1 MQDLVI
7 RGATIYDGLG
17 NAPQQGD
24 VAIKDGR
31 IAAIGKLTGT
41 SGATLD
47 ANGLALAPGIVDLH
61 THYDAQ
67 ITWDATLSPS
77 PSLGVTT
84 VVMGNCGFGIA
95 PCKPD
100 LRDLTLKNLS
110 VVEGMEL
117 AALEAGT
124 RWEFESF
131 PEFMAMV
138 RRQRPYLN
146 VAVFAQH
153 STIRGAV
160 MGADAARR
168 EQATAAELDAMKT
181 QVREAMQAGAIGF
194 ASSFSPNHSGWAGL
208 PMPSTLATD
217 EELHALIG
225 VLGEQ
230 RRGVFMLATGTRA
243 TPQYMEALVEKTGR
257 PGFIST
263 VRTMYNQ
270 AEPDLAKTYYDYC
283 AQAIDRGHELY
294 IQSTCQPLSF
304 QFDLSDP
311 YVLYSHSAFD
321 RVRNVEHAARVA
333 AYRDRAFR
341 DAFRANLAD
350 PRPGILFYGNWNDIE
365 VSSVADAAKAAY
377 EGQSIAAIARAQ
389 GKEPLDTLFDL
400 ALADDLQTAFVG
412 KFYNNDDRGVA
423 PLISHRAGVIA
434 LSDAGAHLKFICD
447 AGFGLHL
454 LGHWVRDQKVFTLAE
469 GIRRLTSD
477 PARKYRIP
485 DRGEL
490 RVGAW
495 ADLLLFDPATVGI
508 SKPERVVD
516 LPGGGGRLIRR
527 PRGVHGVWV
536 NGTRVFDG
544 TDYAN
549 LDAGPGQLIDRFLQ

>member
-1 MQDLVI
+1 MNDLVI

-17 NAPQQGD
+17 HAPRVGD
-24 VAIKDGR
+24 VAIKDGK
-31 IAAIGKLTGT
+31 IAAVGT
-41 SGATLD
+41 VAESAGETID
-47 ANGLALAPGIVDLH
+47 AGGLALAPGIVDLH

-95 PCKPD
+95 PCAPAM
-100 LRDLTLKNLS
+100 RDLTLKNLS

-138 RRQRPYLN
+138 RRQRPFLN

-160 MGADAARR
+160 MGPDAARR
-168 EQATAAELDAMKT
+168 AEVTPDELEQMKAA
-181 QVREAMQAGAIGF
+181 VREAMQAGAIGF

-217 EELHALIG
+217 AELDALIG
-225 VLGEQ
+225 VLGEHK
-230 RRGVFMLATGTRA
+230 RGVFMLATGTRA
-243 TPQYMEALVEKTGR
+243 TPQYMEALVAKTGR

-304 QFDLSDP
+304 QFDLRDP

-321 RVRNVEHAARVA
+321 RVRNVDDAARVKV
-333 AYRDRAFR
+333 YREPGFR
-341 DAFRANLAD
+341 EAFRANLAN
-350 PRPGILFYGNWNDIE
+350 PRTGILFYGDWNNIE
-365 VSSVADAAKAAY
+365 VSAVTDAKHAGY
-377 EGQSIAAIARAQ
+377 EAQSIAAIAQARGQ
-389 GKEPLDTLFDL
+389 DPVDVFFDL
-400 ALADDLQTAFVG
+400 ALADDLGTIFVG

-423 PLISHRAGVIA
+423 PLISHRAGVIT

-454 LGHWVRDQKVFTLAE
+454 LGHWVREQRVFTLAE

-508 SKPERVVD
+508 SKAERVVD

-544 TDYAN
+544 ANYAA
-549 LDAGPGQLIDRFLQ
+549 LPTGPGQLIDRFLP

>member
-1 MQDLVI
+1 MHDLVI
-7 RGATIYDGLG
+7 RGATLYDGSG
-17 NAPQQGD
+17 NAPRTGD
-24 VAIKDGR
+24 VAVKDGK
-31 IAAIGKLTGT
+31 IASIGTVT
-41 SGATLD
+41 EGARRTLD
-47 ANGLALAPGIVDLH
+47 ADGLALAPGIVDLH

-95 PCKPD
+95 PCAPAM
-100 LRDLTLKNLS
+100 RDLTLKNLS

-117 AALEAGT
+117 DALEAGT

-160 MGADAARR
+160 MGPDAARR
-168 EQATAAELDAMKT
+168 AEVTPTELDAMKT
-181 QVREAMQAGAIGF
+181 AVREAMQAGAIGF
-194 ASSFSPNHSGWAGL
+194 ASSFSPNHSGWGGL

-217 EELHALIG
+217 AELHALIG

-230 RRGVFMLATGTRA
+230 KRGVFMLATGTRA

-263 VRTMYNQ
+263 VRTMFNQ

-304 QFDLSDP
+304 QFDLRDP

-321 RVRNVEHAARVA
+321 RVRNVDDAARVA
-333 AYRDRAFR
+333 VYRDRAFR
-341 DAFRANLAD
+341 EAFRANLAN
-350 PRPGILFYGNWNDIE
+350 PRTGILFYGNWNNIE
-365 VSSVADAAKAAY
+365 VSAVAHARSAAH
-377 EGQSIAAIARAQ
+377 EGQSIAAIAQAR
-389 GKEPLDTLFDL
+389 GNDPVDVFFDL
-400 ALADDLQTAFVG
+400 ALDDDLRTTFVG
-412 KFYNNDDRGVA
+412 KFYNNDDDGVA
-423 PLISHRAGVIA
+423 PLISHRAGVIT

-454 LGHWVRDQKVFTLAE
+454 LGHWVRERQVFTLAE

-495 ADLLLFDPATVGI
+495 ADMLLFDPATVGI
-508 SKPERVVD
+508 SKAERVVD

-544 TDYAN
+544 KDYVA
-549 LDAGPGQLIDRFLQ
+549 LPAGPGQLIDRFLQ